1 MNKKA
6 AIALG
11 IGIGVVAAAGITA
24 AVLYNKKMKEQE
36 DDIELLFTSDDEN
49 EPDTVVCFSHA
60 ISTELSFEEAQ
71 DIAILAA
78 REQFGDDAF
87 VVPASEKKALY
98 VNIADKKRACFMFGA
113 GELNLTDGTITG
125 LYHVDADTGEVFDN
139 SKGNME
145 KIR

>member
-11 IGIGVVAAAGITA
+11 IGIGVVAAVGITA
-24 AVLYNKKMKEQE
+24 AVMYNKKMKEQE
-36 DDIELLFTSDDEN
+36 EDIELLFADGEDSET
-49 EPDTVVCFSHA
+49 DTVVCFSHA
-60 ISTELSFEEAQ
+60 ISTQLTFDEAQ

-113 GELNLTDGTITG
+113 GELNLTDGTMTG

-139 SKGNME
+139 SKGTME

>member
-11 IGIGVVAAAGITA
+11 IGIGVVAAVGITA
-24 AVLYNKKMKEQE
+24 AVMYNKKMKQQE
-36 DDIELLFTSDDEN
+36 DDIELLFADDEN

-60 ISTELSFEEAQ
+60 ISTALTFDEAQ

-113 GELNLTDGTITG
+113 GELNLTDGTMTG

-139 SKGNME
+139 SKGTME

>member
-1 MNKKA
+1 MNKKT

-11 IGIGVVAAAGITA
+11 IGIGVVAAVGITA
-24 AVLYNKKMKEQE
+24 AVMYNKKKKAQE
-36 DDIELLFTSDDEN
+36 EDIELLFTDGDEK
-49 EPDTVVCFSHA
+49 EVDTVVCFSHA
-60 ISTELSFEEAQ
+60 IDTALTFDEAQ

-78 REQFGDDAF
+78 RQQFGDDAF

-113 GELNLTDGTITG
+113 GELNLTDGTMTG

-139 SKGNME
+139 SKGTMQ

>member
-1 MNKKA
+1 MNKKT

-11 IGIGVVAAAGITA
+11 IGIGVVAAVGITA
-24 AVLYNKKMKEQE
+24 AVMYNKKKKAQE
-36 DDIELLFTSDDEN
+36 EDIELLFTDGEEN
-49 EPDTVVCFSHA
+49 EVDTVVCFSHA
-60 ISTELSFEEAQ
+60 IDTALTFDEAQ

-78 REQFGDDAF
+78 RQQFGDDAF

-139 SKGNME
+139 SKGTME

>member
-1 MNKKA
+1 MNKKT

-11 IGIGVVAAAGITA
+11 IGIGVVAAVGITA
-24 AVLYNKKMKEQE
+24 AVLYNKKMKQQE
-36 DDIELLFTSDDEN
+36 EDIELLFADGEDN
-49 EPDTVVCFSHA
+49 EDDTVVCFSHA
-60 ISTELSFEEAQ
+60 ISTQLTFDEAQ

-78 REQFGDDAF
+78 RAQFGDDAF

-139 SKGNME
+139 SKGTME

>member
-1 MNKKA
+1 MNKKT

-11 IGIGVVAAAGITA
+11 IGIGVVAALGVTA
-24 AVLYNKKMKEQE
+24 AVMYNKNKKAQE
-36 DDIELLFTSDDEN
+36 EDIELLFADE
-49 EPDTVVCFSHA
+49 EGTDTDTVVCFSHA
-60 ISTELSFEEAQ
+60 IETELTFEEAQ

-78 REQFGDDAF
+78 RQQFGDDAF

-98 VNIADKKRACFMFGA
+98 VNIDNKKRACFMFGA
-113 GELNLTDGTITG
+113 GELNLTDGTMTG

-139 SKGNME
+139 SKGDMQ